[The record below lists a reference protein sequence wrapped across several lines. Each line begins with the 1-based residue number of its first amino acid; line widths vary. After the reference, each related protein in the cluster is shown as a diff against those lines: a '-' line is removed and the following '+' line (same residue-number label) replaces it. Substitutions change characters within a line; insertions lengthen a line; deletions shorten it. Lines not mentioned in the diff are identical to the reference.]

1 MSDEFENLFGGEL
14 GRSWALLGPKG
25 SGKSAFAA
33 TIANGALKRK
43 NFVVF
48 SNMLLKAWASDDPKN
63 PGGSGHWV
71 EAYPEGYFKVT
82 SFARFF
88 ELLPDVL
95 EQRKQAIL
103 IIDEALIGIVGAG
116 GAITQPQVRDAISVM
131 ALARKLRTCVILI
144 AQAGELITSRLRGIG
159 GGLLTGYLVKRPHA
173 GYSIHE
179 VVVFQ
184 TGSEKDGTR
193 KEVVKKVELR
203 GIGRPEEYAKEH
215 PGAIVL
221 DTMAAASFSIG
232 DYRGTNMPFDLRR
245 LLVEISDSLSDA
257 VPGIIREH
265 LQRGPQE
272 VLPKPEVAGATEE
285 EEKPD
290 RDEPER
296 PGPKG
301 EPKPKSVSERSRGE
315 IKAELLREFDKG
327 AKPGVAL
334 AKRVQT
340 DRAYTYE
347 VYREWLQ
354 VGGKAR

>member
-43 NFVVF
+43 NFVVY
-48 SNMLLKAWASDDPKN
+48 SNMLLKAWAPDDPQN
-63 PGGSGHWV
+63 PSGSGHWV

-88 ELLPDVL
+88 ELLPEVL
-95 EQRKQAIL
+95 EQRMQAIL

-116 GAITQPQVRDAISVM
+116 GAITQQQVRDTISVM
-131 ALARKLRTCVILI
+131 ALARKLRTCIIVI
-144 AQAGELITSRLRGIG
+144 AQAGELITARLRDIE

-173 GYSIHE
+173 GYSIQE

-193 KEVVKKVELR
+193 KEVVTKVELR
-203 GIGRPEEYAKEH
+203 GIGRSEDYAKEH

-232 DYRGTNMPFDLRR
+232 DYRGTNVPFDLRR
-245 LLVEISDSLSDA
+245 LLVEISDSLSAA

-272 VLPKPEVAGATEE
+272 VLPELEPAKVEQE

-290 RDEPER
+290 REEPGR
-296 PGPKG
+296 SGPKR
-301 EPKPKSVSERSRGE
+301 EPKSRPVGERSRGE

-327 AKPGVAL
+327 AKPGVEL

-340 DRAYTYE
+340 DRGYTYE
-347 VYREWLQ
+347 VYREWLH
-354 VGGKAR
+354 VGGMAR